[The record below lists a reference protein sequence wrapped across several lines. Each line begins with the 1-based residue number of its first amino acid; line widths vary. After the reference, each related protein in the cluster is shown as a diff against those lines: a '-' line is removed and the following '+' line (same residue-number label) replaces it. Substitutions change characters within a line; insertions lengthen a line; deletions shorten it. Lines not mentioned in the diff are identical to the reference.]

1 MIWDKNVSSLGLFP
15 RFILFFAFYPFFRVL
30 SFFPRFIPFPRFIL
44 FSAFYPFFRVLSF
57 FPRFIPFS
65 AFYPFFRV
73 LSLFPRFILFSA
85 VYPFFRVLFLFPR
98 FIPFSAFYP
107 FFRVLSLFPRFIPFS
122 ASAIPYFRNSGSV
135 FYPNPTEL
143 IHIGQVHTRY
153 LNQGA
158 MSLHL
163 KWKVFANK
171 YVVFHILQKKI
182 ILFW

>member
-1 MIWDKNVSSLGLFP
+1 MMIWDKNVSSL
-15 RFILFFAFYPFFRVL
+15 
-30 SFFPRFIPFPRFIL
+30 FPRFIP

-73 LSLFPRFILFSA
+73 LS
-85 VYPFFRVLFLFPR
+85 LFPR

-135 FYPNPTEL
+135 FYPNPIIMIVL
-143 IHIGQVHTRY
+143 CPWDVRHP
-153 LNQGA
+153 
-158 MSLHL
+158 
-163 KWKVFANK
+163 
-171 YVVFHILQKKI
+171 VVLLRCLALLSNGLLRNTCQSRI
-182 ILFW
+182 